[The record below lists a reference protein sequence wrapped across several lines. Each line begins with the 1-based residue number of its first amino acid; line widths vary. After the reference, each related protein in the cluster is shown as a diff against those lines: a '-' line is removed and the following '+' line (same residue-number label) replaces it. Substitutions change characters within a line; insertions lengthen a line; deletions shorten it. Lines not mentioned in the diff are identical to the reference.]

1 MATERYADLLKQGFM
16 KPQAPAIGFKTYK
29 KIDIYLKRPS
39 GVLDYLAS
47 TNARKT
53 CREAR
58 EKYAIAFG
66 YAASDLVARYARAS

>member
-16 KPQAPAIGFKTYK
+16 KSRAPTVGFKTYK
-29 KIDIYLKRPS
+29 KIDIYLKRPG

-53 CREAR
+53 CKEAR
-58 EKYAIAFG
+58 EKYAVMFG
-66 YAASDLVARYARAS
+66 YAASDLVAKYARVS